1 MRVFYE
7 QSIFL
12 TMMLFEAE
20 LVIFVKSHACRRVF
34 YACTQAANLLQGFHY
49 VEVFSQNSLNTAAH
63 M

>member
-1 MRVFYE
+1 MRAFYE
-7 QSIFL
+7 QLIFL
-12 TMMLFEAE
+12 KMILAETE

-49 VEVFSQNSLNTAAH
+49 VEVFSQNCLNTAAH